1 MTFPKRIVV
10 VHGYQANTRAHWFP
24 WLAERAAELGGRVD
38 VVELPDPQNPV
49 RADWDA
55 AVADTIRGGAS
66 ADAGAAVTGAEPGLW
81 VIGHSLGSITA
92 LRWAASLPADARL
105 GGILLVAG
113 FGEQLDTIPE
123 LDGYLAEV
131 PKDAD
136 IARIREVAGAIR
148 SIHSDDDAI
157 VPPPYSE
164 RIAARLGVQP
174 IVVPGGGHFLDR
186 EGWLEAPEVLAA
198 LHT

>member
-1 MTFPKRIVV
+1 MTFPERIVI
-10 VHGYQANTRAHWFP
+10 VHGYQAHPGAHWFP
-24 WLAERAAELGGRVD
+24 WLAERAAQLGGRVD
-38 VVELPDPQNPV
+38 VVALPDSQNPV
-49 RADWDA
+49 RAAWEA
-55 AVADTIRGGAS
+55 AVADTIGAV
-66 ADAGAAVTGAEPGLW
+66 DEGTW

-92 LRWAASLPADARL
+92 LRWAASLPGDARL

-113 FGEQLDTIPE
+113 FGEQLHTIPE
-123 LDGYLAEV
+123 LDDYLAEA
-131 PKDAD
+131 PTDAD

-164 RIAARLGVQP
+164 RIAARLGVES

-198 LHT
+198 LHV

>member
-1 MTFPKRIVV
+1 VTFPERIVI

-24 WLAERAAELGGRVD
+24 WLAERAAELGGRVE
-38 VVELPDPQNPV
+38 VVELPDPQDPV

-55 AVADTIRGGAS
+55 AVADAIGT
-66 ADAGAAVTGAEPGLW
+66 ADEGTW

-131 PKDAD
+131 PTDAD

-164 RIAARLGVQP
+164 RIAARLGVEP

-198 LHT
+198 LHA